1 MLRAKI
7 AKLKREI
14 RQSQRIDVEPAK
26 CARGASIRQRAA
38 CVHPAVEQPGHAAP
52 NRPDQ
57 HLHRIDQP
65 GHRPAAT
72 TPTTTAPSSAA
83 SGSTPSA
90 GTGATAGA
98 VFAIPVTI
106 VSTGSAVDQLAFLK
120 AIQVDGPRRAL
131 VISTALTPASGAT
144 TASIDASSTMTTQL
158 SVFTAPLSSTAQA
171 QLEKAAERQHH
182 RLMIRDDSIPASAG
196 DSPGRC

>member
-1 MLRAKI
+1 MLA
-7 AKLKREI
+7 ALPFDSGLPAFT
-14 RQSQRIDVEPAK
+14 RQFSNQ
-26 CARGASIRQRAA
+26 AA
-38 CVHPAVEQPGHAAP
+38 Q
-52 NRPDQ
+52 
-57 HLHRIDQP
+57 HRIDLTSISIGSISQATA
-65 GHRPAAT
+65 AAT

-171 QLEKAAERQHH
+171 QLEK
-182 RLMIRDDSIPASAG
+182 LLSGNITD
-196 DSPGRC
+196 